1 MKKILIFLFFLVS
14 NVINAQHCPYDFSD
28 IIVLKV
34 HTIENQN
41 TIPNLKVTLIKKKK
55 DKIVNNKVY
64 ILTQNNRFPFLSDE
78 YSVIIPSRLDIENYY
93 LKIESFCEYGNND
106 WTFYGTKEIKLTEID
121 KFPLC
126 GNYDSNDYY
135 DSTFGERV
143 YKPIEVILSKKSCE
157 IN

>member
-1 MKKILIFLFFLVS
+1 MKKILICLLVLVS
-14 NVINAQHCPYDFSD
+14 NSIYSQHCPYDFSSI
-28 IIVLKV
+28 IIVKI
-34 HTIENQN
+34 HTRENQN

-55 DKIVNNKVY
+55 DKVVKSKDY
-64 ILTQNNRFPFLSDE
+64 ILTQNNRFPFLTDE
-78 YSVIIPSRLDIENYY
+78 YSLVVGNSFDIENYY